1 MPPVQFSPSIKR
13 IQKVLLGIVACLG
26 FLSVP
31 MQLAEYR
38 LRSISWS
45 ISDLARRFTV
55 DSEGSVPAW
64 YSSILL
70 LTAAVLLAVVATV
83 AFHQRDRW
91 WKHWTALSTLFC
103 LMSLDEAASFHES
116 LILPLQ
122 KHFGANGLFFFAW
135 VIPGVFFVAAVGL
148 AFLKFVIN
156 LEPRTR
162 NRFIAAGSLFVGGA
176 LGMEFVGGAFMDAFG
191 EEHILYILAAAIEE
205 TCEMLGVTLFIIAIL
220 KHLEGRAAE
229 IHLTFAS
236 PTTPKLVT
244 STTE

>member
-13 IQKVLLGIVACLG
+13 IQKVLLGIVACVG
-26 FLSVP
+26 VLSVP

-70 LTAAVLLAVVATV
+70 LTAAVLLGVVAMV

-91 WKHWTALSTLFC
+91 WKHWTALSGLFC

-122 KHFGANGLFFFAW
+122 NHFGANGIFFFAW

-148 AFLKFVIN
+148 AFLKFVLN

-162 NRFIAAGSLFVGGA
+162 NRFITAGCLFVGGA
-176 LGMEFVGGAFMDAFG
+176 LGMEFVGGAFMDALG

-220 KHLEGRAAE
+220 KHLEGRATE
-229 IHLTFAS
+229 FRLTFAS
-236 PTTPKLVT
+236 PAAPNLVT